1 MKKIL
6 FIALILLLPTSA
18 HAAEFHF
25 DYPKTVVA
33 GETIVSVKLNTQG
46 ESINAVSG
54 TLFLPEGVEV
64 SNILTGSSMISL
76 WIEMPK
82 IQNSQI
88 TFSGITPGGIRGD
101 VEVFSIVLGKAGTFT
116 FEVRDAETFK
126 NDESGTSV
134 QVSSKKA
141 SVTVLP
147 GSGKSFNLEDSV
159 SPELFVPLIG
169 ESPDLYEGAPF
180 VSFLA
185 QDKESGIKGYEWA
198 STVFLSPNNEEWASA
213 QTPLLIPKTSY
224 ASKIYIKAID
234 NAGNERIVVI
244 AAPYR
249 YAAFGVGGI
258 LMALAIVLCVLS
270 FLRRRS

>member
-6 FIALILLLPTSA
+6 FIALIVFLPISA
-18 HAAEFHF
+18 NAAEFYF
-25 DYPKTVVA
+25 EYPEKVVA
-33 GETIVSVKLNTQG
+33 GETVVSVKLDTQG

-54 TLFLPEGVEV
+54 ALVLPAGAEI

-76 WIEMPK
+76 WIEAPK
-82 IQNSQI
+82 LQNGQVV
-88 TFSGITPGGIRGD
+88 FSGITPGGIRGD
-101 VEVFSIVLGKAGTFT
+101 VEIFSMVLGKEGAFT
-116 FEVRDAETFK
+116 MEVRDAETFK

-134 QVSSKKA
+134 LVSSKK
-141 SVTVLP
+141 SVIKVLP
-147 GSGKSFNLEDSV
+147 GTGKPFSLDDSI

-169 ESPDLYEGAPF
+169 ESEDLYKGAPF

-198 STVFLSPNNEEWASA
+198 STAFLSPNDEEWAPA
-213 QTPLLIPKTSY
+213 QTPLLIPKASY

-234 NAGNERIVVI
+234 NAGNERVVVI

-270 FLRRRS
+270 FSRRRS